1 MNYQI
6 KAANNRLQIF
16 HEGRKRRVFVGE
28 LIYDK
33 KQDRYELIYDKNY
46 TRSKSA
52 IPIGPDLDLFKLNH
66 VSGKGKLFSS
76 FLDRIP
82 DKSNPAYK
90 DYCKTQK
97 ISLDEK
103 DPIILLGTIGKRG
116 PSSFIFEFVYS
127 SEFNS
132 CDIVKLREQ
141 LQISQHDF
149 SEAFD
154 ISKTTLQ
161 RIEAEK
167 SYDLNTLKRIQI
179 LLEFPEV
186 ALWQLKQTGSRVHK
200 DVLNKLIRYYEKNR
214 ELSNHS

>member
-1 MNYQI
+1 MNDQI
-6 KAANNRLQIF
+6 KADKNRLQIF

-33 KQDRYELIYDKNY
+33 EHDRYELIYDKNY
-46 TRSKSA
+46 THSKSA

-66 VSGKGKLFSS
+66 VSEKGKLFASL
-76 FLDRIP
+76 LDRIP

-103 DPIILLGTIGKRG
+103 NPIILLGTIGKRG
-116 PSSFIFEFVYS
+116 PSSFVFEFVYS
-127 SEFNS
+127 SAFNP
-132 CDIVKLREQ
+132 CDIVKSREQ
-141 LQISQHDF
+141 LEISQHDF

-200 DVLNKLIRYYEKNR
+200 DVLNKLIQYFEKDR
-214 ELSNHS
+214 ELSQHS